1 MVDIDKLKQLR
12 DKATT
17 GLWEVDSLNNIR
29 VAPNG
34 RPIVATIHDDEDY
47 LPRMVDAAY
56 IVAACNS
63 IPDLVHKIHELE
75 GEIVDLQT
83 QLDMANDEIDTLLEW
98 L

>member
-1 MVDIDKLKQLR
+1 MIDVDKLMKLHNE
-12 DKATT
+12 ATE
-17 GLWEVDSLNNIR
+17 GPWEVDSLNNIR

-34 RPIVATIHDDEDY
+34 RPIMVTIHDYEDY

-56 IVAACNS
+56 IVTACNS